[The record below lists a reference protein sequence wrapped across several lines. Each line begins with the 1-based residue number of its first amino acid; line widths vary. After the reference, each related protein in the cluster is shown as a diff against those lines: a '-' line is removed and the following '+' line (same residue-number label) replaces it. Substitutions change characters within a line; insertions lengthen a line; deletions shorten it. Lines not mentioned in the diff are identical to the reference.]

1 MFIQPLYGKHPL
13 IEVLKNG
20 RDNNNELFKV
30 NFNPK
35 LKSKG
40 EAASFYF
47 CKTSFQKHT
56 CYGLIAQVSG
66 SYPNKKLFGHE
77 ECFPNKIAEFYTKFQ
92 QSNLQLSPVLLF
104 HQDDSDWD
112 DFLKSS
118 IKNTVPDI
126 VAYSSKCT
134 YEIWKVDLEKNIS
147 LFYTGINKLYIADGH
162 HRISSLF
169 MSKMN
174 VLAYIVQSKYLK
186 NYPIIREYNIF
197 CNDLMKSIL
206 EDIKGKFDIHS
217 VEFKKIFSEK
227 YNNPILSIG
236 AENFMIANID
246 GDINNLQEFL
256 GTISSMNAINS
267 SDICFTNY
275 QINKENSKKFI
286 KLSTEERKS
295 RIFLYIPQLNIE
307 KHIENRNIM
316 LPPHS
321 SWFEPKI
328 PPGIISMEINRY

>member
-20 RDNNNELFKV
+20 GDNNNELFKV
-30 NFNPK
+30 NFNPT

-40 EAASFYF
+40 ESASFYF

-118 IKNTVPDI
+118 IKNTVPDF

-134 YEIWKVDLEKNIS
+134 YEIWKVDLERSIS
-147 LFYTGINKLYIADGH
+147 LFYNGISKLYIADGH

-169 MSKMN
+169 MCKKN
-174 VLAYIVQSKYLK
+174 VLAYIVQAKYLK
-186 NYPIIREYNIF
+186 NYPILREYNLF
-197 CNDLMKSIL
+197 YNDLIKSIL
-206 EDIKGKFDIHS
+206 KKIKGKYQTHS
-217 VEFKKIFSEK
+217 VEFKKIFSEQ

-236 AENFMIANID
+236 DENFMIADID
-246 GDINNLQEFL
+246 DNRDNLHAFL
-256 GTISSMNAINS
+256 ETISPMNTLNS
-267 SDICFTNY
+267 SDVCFTNY
-275 QINKENSKKFI
+275 LINKENSKNFI

-295 RIFLYIPQLNIE
+295 RIFLYIPQINIE

-328 PPGIISMEINRY
+328 PPGVISMEINGY